1 MMKSFAQFIEA
12 IEYVTGDRT
21 HSNYAAD
28 HGGSNYHD
36 HIAYKDKATRDA
48 AMAHLRK
55 LGWEIGSQN
64 DGRHVAGSYHY
75 SDQAFDI
82 PMYRP
87 SGGGVQHGFS
97 DDRAGEE
104 AMSRKLR
111 ADLAAGGFAVGGN
124 GRTSPTAPS
133 PRAKSSVKGALNTP
147 APTRVLAKLKGKTGE
162 LDKTTGKF
170 TKRDWS
176 STEGSRYKKYG
187 GK

>member
-1 MMKSFAQFIEA
+1 MMKEFNRKSFNHFIEA

-36 HIAYKDKATRDA
+36 HWAFKDKSTRDA

-64 DGRHVAGSYHY
+64 DGRHAPNSYHY
-75 SDQAFDI
+75 SDQAFDV

-111 ADLAAGGFAVGGN
+111 ADLAAGGFAGEHS
-124 GRTSPTAPS
+124 RSTDIDTSSSNKPQTQTEKP
-133 PRAKSSVKGALNTP
+133 KSEKPKTEKKP
-147 APTRVLAKLKGKTGE
+147 DLAKKVRKI
-162 LDKTTGKF
+162 KF
-170 TKRDWS
+170 DNV
-176 STEGSRYKKYG
+176 
-187 GK
+187 